1 MAHMPL
7 RTVLVPD
14 PIHRDGLEMLRMAAG
29 VQLLPPEALTPDTL
43 PAHLAEAEAMI
54 VRGMAVDRALL
65 DRAPRL
71 RFVCRHGVGY
81 DNVDV
86 PALTERGI
94 LLAVTPEANASSVAE
109 HTMMLMLSLSR
120 QVVAF
125 NAGVRRGEWRV
136 PGQSATFDLGG
147 RSVLILG
154 FGRIGTRVAR
164 LCAAFGLRVRVHD
177 PFIPAN
183 TIRGLGYEPARDLPA
198 ALAEAD
204 IVTLHCP
211 SNAETRNMVDA
222 GFLAAMKPGAV
233 LINAARGTLV
243 DEAALEAALRS
254 GHLAGAGLDVVQVEP
269 MPAPIPLLRL
279 PNVVMTPHVAASTA
293 EGLQRMATAS
303 ARNVLDFLAGA
314 PDPDALINPEAL
326 RRNA

>member
-1 MAHMPL
+1 MPSK
-7 RTVLVPD
+7 VLVPD
-14 PIHRDGLEMLRMAAG
+14 PIHADGLALLRAEPG
-29 VQLLPPEALTPDTL
+29 LLLLTPEELPPAALEAE
-43 PAHLAEAEAMI
+43 LAEAEAMI
-54 VRGMAVDRALL
+54 VRGLTVDQALL

-86 PALTERGI
+86 PALTARGV
-94 LLAVTPEANASSVAE
+94 LLSVTPEANASSVAE
-109 HTMMLMLSLSR
+109 HTLMLMLTLAR

-136 PGQSATFDLGG
+136 PGQSQTFDLAG

-164 LCAAFGLRVRVHD
+164 LCAAFGLRVLVHD

-183 TIRGLGYEPARDLPA
+183 TIRGLGYEPARDRAA

-211 SNAETRNMVDA
+211 SNTETRGMVDA
-222 GFLAAMKPGAV
+222 GFLAAMKPGAL

-243 DEAALEAALRS
+243 EEAALEAALRS
-254 GHLAGAGLDVVQVEP
+254 GRIGGAGLDVVAVEP
-269 MPAPIPLLRL
+269 MPAPIPLLSL

-293 EGLQRMATAS
+293 QGLQRMATAA
-303 ARNVLDFLAGA
+303 ARNVIDFLAGT
-314 PDPDALINPEAL
+314 PDPDAMINPEAL

>member
-1 MAHMPL
+1 MPSK
-7 RTVLVPD
+7 VLVPD
-14 PIHRDGLEMLRMAAG
+14 PIHADGLALLRAEPG
-29 VQLLPPEALTPDTL
+29 VLLLTPEELPPAALEAE
-43 PAHLAEAEAMI
+43 LAEAEAMI
-54 VRGMAVDRALL
+54 VRGLTVDQALL

-86 PALTERGI
+86 PALTARGV
-94 LLAVTPEANASSVAE
+94 LLSVTPEANAGSVAE
-109 HTMMLMLSLSR
+109 HTLMLMLTLAR

-136 PGQSATFDLGG
+136 PGQSQTFDLAG

-164 LCAAFGLRVRVHD
+164 LCAAFGLRVLVHD

-183 TIRGLGYEPARDLPA
+183 TIRGLGYEPARDRAA

-211 SNAETRNMVDA
+211 SNAETRGMVNA
-222 GFLAAMKPGAV
+222 GFLAAMKPGAQ

-254 GHLAGAGLDVVQVEP
+254 GRIGGAGLDVVAVEP
-269 MPAPIPLLRL
+269 MPAPIPLLSL

-293 EGLQRMATAS
+293 QGLQRMATAA
-303 ARNVLDFLAGA
+303 ARNVIDFLAGA
-314 PDPDALINPEAL
+314 PDPDAMINPEAL

>member
-1 MAHMPL
+1 MPSK
-7 RTVLVPD
+7 VLVPD
-14 PIHRDGLEMLRMAAG
+14 PIHADGLALLRAEPG
-29 VQLLPPEALTPDTL
+29 VLLLTPEELPPAALEAE
-43 PAHLAEAEAMI
+43 LAEAEAMI
-54 VRGMAVDRALL
+54 VRGLTVDQALL

-86 PALTERGI
+86 PALTARGV
-94 LLAVTPEANASSVAE
+94 LLSVTPEANAGSVAE
-109 HTMMLMLSLSR
+109 HTLMLMLTLAR

-136 PGQSATFDLGG
+136 PGQSQTFDLAG

-164 LCAAFGLRVRVHD
+164 LCAAFGLRVLVHD

-183 TIRGLGYEPARDLPA
+183 TIRGLGYEPARDRAA

-211 SNAETRNMVDA
+211 SNAETRGMVDA
-222 GFLAAMKPGAV
+222 GFLAAMKPGAQ

-254 GHLAGAGLDVVQVEP
+254 GRIGGAGLDVVAVEP
-269 MPAPIPLLRL
+269 MPAPIPLLSL

-293 EGLQRMATAS
+293 QGLQRMATAA
-303 ARNVLDFLAGA
+303 ARNVIDFLAGA
-314 PDPDALINPEAL
+314 PDPDAMINPEAL

>member
-1 MAHMPL
+1 MPSK
-7 RTVLVPD
+7 VLVPD
-14 PIHRDGLEMLRMAAG
+14 PIHADGLALLRAEPG
-29 VQLLPPEALTPDTL
+29 VLLLTSEELPPAALEAE
-43 PAHLAEAEAMI
+43 LAEAEAMI
-54 VRGMAVDRALL
+54 VRGLTVDQALL

-86 PALTERGI
+86 PALTARGV
-94 LLAVTPEANASSVAE
+94 LLSVTPEANAGSVAE
-109 HTMMLMLSLSR
+109 HTLMLMLTLAR

-136 PGQSATFDLGG
+136 PGQSQTFDLAG

-164 LCAAFGLRVRVHD
+164 LCAAFGLRVLVHD

-183 TIRGLGYEPARDLPA
+183 TIRGLGYEPARDRAA

-211 SNAETRNMVDA
+211 SNAETRGMVDA
-222 GFLAAMKPGAV
+222 GFLAAMKPGAQ

-254 GHLAGAGLDVVQVEP
+254 GRIGGAGLDVVAVEP
-269 MPAPIPLLRL
+269 MPAPIPLLSL

-293 EGLQRMATAS
+293 QGLQRMATAA
-303 ARNVLDFLAGA
+303 ARNVIDFLAGA
-314 PDPDALINPEAL
+314 PDPDAMINPEAL

>member
-1 MAHMPL
+1 MADLSLH
-7 RTVLVPD
+7 TVLVPD
-14 PIHRDGLEMLRMAAG
+14 PIHRDGLAMLREAPG
-29 VQLLPPEALTPDTL
+29 LRLLAPEALTPETL
-43 PAHLAEAEAMI
+43 PGHLAEAEAMI
-54 VRGMAVDRALL
+54 VRGMTVDRTLL

-94 LLAVTPEANASSVAE
+94 LLAVTPEANAASVAE
-109 HTMMLMLSLSR
+109 HTLMLMLALSR

-147 RSVLILG
+147 RAVLIIG

-211 SNAETRNMVDA
+211 SNAETRNMVNG

-243 DEAALEAALRS
+243 EEAALEAALRS

-269 MPAPIPLLRL
+269 MQSPIPLLGL

-303 ARNVLDFLAGA
+303 ARNVLDFLAGQ